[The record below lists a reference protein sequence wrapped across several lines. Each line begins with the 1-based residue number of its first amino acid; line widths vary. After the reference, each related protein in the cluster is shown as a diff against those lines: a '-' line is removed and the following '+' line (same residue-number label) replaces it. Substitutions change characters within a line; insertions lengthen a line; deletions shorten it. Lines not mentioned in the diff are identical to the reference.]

1 MLTTAP
7 PVFLAA
13 SNPIF
18 VVTKLSIMRNTIIR
32 RVIVLGAIACLSL
45 LAVQTYW
52 VLRTWDL
59 QEREFNRKAN
69 QALLDA
75 ANQLAQLNVFALP
88 TKKLVEQ
95 ASSNYWVVNVNNV
108 FEAND
113 LEYFLDKAF
122 EAQSLKAD
130 YEYGIFDCS
139 SDQMVKGKLVKYSP
153 GSENKFALSEPL
165 PKHQDS
171 DFIYYFGV
179 QFVGKSSNI
188 LSNMWLVIAFSA
200 LMLITLAFFIY
211 SMFVILRQKQL
222 SELQRDFINNMTHE
236 FKTPISTI
244 NISTDV
250 FIQNDKVKD
259 DPRLSRYAS
268 IIKEQVLRL
277 NTQVEK
283 VLQLAKIERD
293 NIELNVEEI
302 DLADLIRSIS
312 PSIEMKIGDKQGT
325 LELDL
330 AATNTL
336 VRADRLHLTNILHN
350 LVDNG
355 VKYSK
360 DQPKIRVSLRNEGN
374 SLVLSVQ
381 DNGIG
386 IPKEHQKRVFDKFY
400 RVPTGN
406 VHNVKGF
413 GLGLFYVKT
422 MCKEHRWKLDLHSD
436 PGKGTRIS
444 IAMPQR

>member
-1 MLTTAP
+1 
-7 PVFLAA
+7 
-13 SNPIF
+13 
-18 VVTKLSIMRNTIIR
+18 MRNTIIR
-32 RVIVLGAIACLSL
+32 RVIILGAVASLSL
-45 LAVQTYW
+45 LTVQTYW
-52 VLRTWDL
+52 VLRTWNL
-59 QEREFNRKAN
+59 QEQEFNRRVN
-69 QALLDA
+69 QAMLDA
-75 ANQLAQLNVFALP
+75 ANELAQMNLFALP
-88 TKKLVEQ
+88 TQKLVQ
-95 ASSNYWVVNVNNV
+95 QVSTNYWVVNVNNV
-108 FEAND
+108 FEASD
-113 LEYFLDKAF
+113 LEHVLGKAF
-122 EAQSLKAD
+122 ETQGLKED

-139 SDQMVKGKLVKYSP
+139 SDQMVRGKLVKYSIKKDDSLP
-153 GSENKFALSEPL
+153 LAEPL
-165 PKHQDS
+165 PKHYDQ

-179 QFVGKSSNI
+179 LFPGKSANI
-188 LSNMWLVIAFSA
+188 LSSIWLVVGFTA
-200 LMLITLAFFIY
+200 LMLLTVAFFIY
-211 SMFVILRQKQL
+211 SIVVILRQKQL

-250 FIQNDKVKD
+250 FLKNDKIKE
-259 DPRLSRYAS
+259 DPRLNRYAG

-302 DLADLIRSIS
+302 DLAELIHSIS
-312 PSIEMKIGDKQGT
+312 PSIELKVNDKEGV
-325 LELDL
+325 LHLDL
-330 AATNTL
+330 AATNTR
-336 VRADRLHLTNILHN
+336 VRADKLHLTNILHN

-360 DQPKIRVSLRNEGN
+360 EKPEIHIGLRNEAGQ
-374 SLVLSVQ
+374 LVLSVQ

-386 IPKEHQKRVFDKFY
+386 IPKEHQKRVFDKFH

-422 MCKEHRWKLDLHSD
+422 MCKEHRWKLNLASEL
-436 PGKGTRIS
+436 GKGTKIE
-444 IAMPQR
+444 IWMPQG

>member
-1 MLTTAP
+1 
-7 PVFLAA
+7 
-13 SNPIF
+13 
-18 VVTKLSIMRNTIIR
+18 MRNTIIS
-32 RVIVLGAIACLSL
+32 RVIVLGALASLSL

-59 QEREFNRKAN
+59 QEQEFNRRVN
-69 QALLDA
+69 QAMLDA
-75 ANQLAQLNVFALP
+75 ANQLAQMNLFALP
-88 TKKLVEQ
+88 PQKLVQ
-95 ASSNYWVVNVNNV
+95 QVSTNYWVVNVNNV
-108 FEAND
+108 FEASD
-113 LEYFLDKAF
+113 LEHVLGKAF
-122 EAQSLKAD
+122 EAQGLKED

-139 SDQMVKGKLVKYSP
+139 SDQMVRGKLVKYSTKKDD
-153 GSENKFALSEPL
+153 SEPLAEPL
-165 PKHQDS
+165 PKHYDQ

-179 QFVGKSSNI
+179 LFPAKSANI
-188 LSNMWLVIAFSA
+188 ISSMWLVVGFTA
-200 LMLITLAFFIY
+200 LMLLTVFFFIY
-211 SMFVILRQKQL
+211 SIFVILRQKQL

-250 FIQNDKVKD
+250 FLKNEKIKE
-259 DPRLSRYAS
+259 DPRLNRYAG

-302 DLADLIRSIS
+302 DMIELIHNIS
-312 PSIEMKIGDKQGT
+312 PSIELKVNDKNGKLHLH
-325 LELDL
+325 LE
-330 AATNTL
+330 ATNPL
-336 VRADRLHLTNILHN
+336 VRADKLHLTNILHN

-360 DQPKIRVSLRNEGN
+360 ETPDIQIGLRNEGKY
-374 SLVLSVQ
+374 LVLSVE

-386 IPKEHQKRVFDKFY
+386 IPKEHQKRVFDKFH

-422 MCKEHRWKLDLHSD
+422 MCKEHHWKLSLTSEL
-436 PGKGTRIS
+436 GKGTKIEIR
-444 IAMPQR
+444 MPQRD

>member
-1 MLTTAP
+1 
-7 PVFLAA
+7 
-13 SNPIF
+13 
-18 VVTKLSIMRNTIIR
+18 MRNTIIR
-32 RVIVLGAIACLSL
+32 RVIVLGALASLSL

-52 VLRTWDL
+52 VLRTWNL
-59 QEREFNRKAN
+59 QEQEFNRRVN
-69 QALLDA
+69 QAMLDA
-75 ANQLAQLNVFALP
+75 ANQLAQMNLFALP
-88 TKKLVEQ
+88 TQKLVQ
-95 ASSNYWVVNVNNV
+95 QVSTNYWVVNVNNV
-108 FEAND
+108 FEASD
-113 LEYFLDKAF
+113 LEHVLGKAF
-122 EAQSLKAD
+122 EAQGLKED

-139 SDQMVKGKLVKYSP
+139 SDQMVRGKLVKYSTKKDDTLP
-153 GSENKFALSEPL
+153 LAEPL
-165 PKHQDS
+165 PKHYDQ

-179 QFVGKSSNI
+179 LFPNKSANI
-188 LSNMWLVIAFSA
+188 LSSIWLVVGFTA
-200 LMLITLAFFIY
+200 LMLLTVLFFIY
-211 SMFVILRQKQL
+211 SIFVILRQKQL

-250 FIQNDKVKD
+250 FLKNEKIQE
-259 DPRLSRYAS
+259 DPRLNRYAG

-302 DLADLIRSIS
+302 DLIELIHNIS
-312 PSIEMKIGDKQGT
+312 PSIELKVNDKSGT
-325 LELDL
+325 LHLDL
-330 AATNTL
+330 EAANPL
-336 VRADRLHLTNILHN
+336 VRADKLHLTNILHN

-360 DQPKIRVSLRNEGN
+360 EKPDIHIGLQNEGN
-374 SLVLSVQ
+374 YLVLSVQ

-386 IPKEHQKRVFDKFY
+386 IPKEHQKRVFDKFH

-422 MCKEHRWKLDLHSD
+422 MCKEHRWKLSLSSEL
-436 PGKGTRIS
+436 GKGTRIE
-444 IAMPQR
+444 IRMPQR

>member
-1 MLTTAP
+1 
-7 PVFLAA
+7 
-13 SNPIF
+13 
-18 VVTKLSIMRNTIIR
+18 MRNTIIS
-32 RVIVLGAIACLSL
+32 RVIVLGALASLSL

-59 QEREFNRKAN
+59 QEQEFNRRVN
-69 QALLDA
+69 QAMLDA
-75 ANQLAQLNVFALP
+75 ANQLAQMNLFALP
-88 TKKLVEQ
+88 PQKLVQ
-95 ASSNYWVVNVNNV
+95 QVSTNYWVVNVNNV
-108 FEAND
+108 FEASD
-113 LEYFLDKAF
+113 LEHVLGKAF
-122 EAQSLKAD
+122 EAQGLKED

-139 SDQMVKGKLVKYSP
+139 SDQMVRGKLVKYSTKKDD
-153 GSENKFALSEPL
+153 SEPLAEPL
-165 PKHQDS
+165 PKHYDQ

-179 QFVGKSSNI
+179 LFPAKSANI
-188 LSNMWLVIAFSA
+188 ISSMWLVVGFTA
-200 LMLITLAFFIY
+200 LMLLTVFFFIY
-211 SMFVILRQKQL
+211 SIFVILRQKQL

-250 FIQNDKVKD
+250 FLKNEKIKE
-259 DPRLSRYAS
+259 DPRLNRYAG

-302 DLADLIRSIS
+302 DMIELIHNIS
-312 PSIEMKIGDKQGT
+312 PSIELKINDKNGKLHLH
-325 LELDL
+325 LE
-330 AATNTL
+330 ATNPL
-336 VRADRLHLTNILHN
+336 VRADKLHLTNILHN

-360 DQPKIRVSLRNEGN
+360 ETPDIQIGLRNEGKH
-374 SLVLSVQ
+374 LVLSVE

-386 IPKEHQKRVFDKFY
+386 IPKEHQKRVFDKFH

-422 MCKEHRWKLDLHSD
+422 MCKEHHWKLSLTSEL
-436 PGKGTRIS
+436 GKGTKIEIR
-444 IAMPQR
+444 MPQRD

>member
-1 MLTTAP
+1 MT
-7 PVFLAA
+7 
-13 SNPIF
+13 
-18 VVTKLSIMRNTIIR
+18 NTIIR
-32 RVIVLGAIACLSL
+32 RVIVLGAFACLSL
-45 LAVQTYW
+45 LSVQTYW
-52 VLRTWDL
+52 VLRTWNL
-59 QEREFNRKAN
+59 QEQEFNRRVN
-69 QALLDA
+69 QAMLDA
-75 ANQLAQLNVFALP
+75 ANELAQMNLFALP
-88 TKKLVEQ
+88 TQKLVQ
-95 ASSNYWVVNVNNV
+95 QVSTNYWVVNVNNV
-108 FEAND
+108 FEASD
-113 LEYFLDKAF
+113 LEHVLGKAF
-122 EAQSLKAD
+122 ETQSLKET

-139 SDQMVKGKLVKYSP
+139 SDQMVRGKLVKYAPKKDDSQP
-153 GSENKFALSEPL
+153 MAEPL
-165 PKHQDS
+165 PKHYDQ

-179 QFVGKSSNI
+179 LFPDKSANI
-188 LSNMWLVIAFSA
+188 LSSIWLVVGFTA
-200 LMLITLAFFIY
+200 LMLLTVAFFIY

-250 FIQNDKVKD
+250 FLKNEKIRE
-259 DPRLSRYAS
+259 DPRLQRYAG

-293 NIELNVEEI
+293 NIELNVEQI
-302 DLADLIRSIS
+302 DLADLIQNIS
-312 PSIEMKIGDKQGT
+312 PSIELKVTDKNGM
-325 LELDL
+325 LHLDL
-330 AATNTL
+330 AAANAF
-336 VRADRLHLTNILHN
+336 VRADKLHLTNILHN

-360 DQPKIRVSLRNEGN
+360 EEPEIRIGLRNEGN
-374 SLVLSVQ
+374 ELVLSVQ

-413 GLGLFYVKT
+413 GLGLFYVRT
-422 MCKEHRWKLDLHSD
+422 MCKAHKWHLGLKSEV
-436 PGKGTRIS
+436 GKGTTIEIR
-444 IAMPQR
+444 MPRKG

>member
-1 MLTTAP
+1 
-7 PVFLAA
+7 
-13 SNPIF
+13 
-18 VVTKLSIMRNTIIR
+18 MRNTIIR
-32 RVIVLGAIACLSL
+32 RVIVLGAVASLSL

-59 QEREFNRKAN
+59 QEQEFNRRVN
-69 QALLDA
+69 QAMLDA
-75 ANQLAQLNVFALP
+75 ANQLAQENLFVLP
-88 TKKLVEQ
+88 PQKLVQ
-95 ASSNYWVVNVNNV
+95 QVATNYWVVNINNV
-108 FEAND
+108 FEARE
-113 LEYFLDKAF
+113 LEDALATAF
-122 EAQSLKAD
+122 ETQGLKED

-139 SDQMVKGKLVKYSP
+139 SDQMVRGQLVKYSLKKD
-153 GSENKFALSEPL
+153 GSRSLAEPL
-165 PKHQDS
+165 PKHYDQ

-179 QFVGKSSNI
+179 LFPNKTANMLSS
-188 LSNMWLVIAFSA
+188 MWLVIGFTA
-200 LMLITLAFFIY
+200 LMLLTVAFFIY
-211 SMFVILRQKQL
+211 SIFVILRQKQL

-250 FIQNDKVKD
+250 FLKNEKIQE
-259 DPRLSRYAS
+259 DPRLHRYAG

-302 DLADLIRSIS
+302 NLAELIRSIS
-312 PSIEMKIGDKQGT
+312 PSIELKVNDKEGT
-325 LELDL
+325 LHLDL
-330 AATNTL
+330 DAANPH
-336 VRADRLHLTNILHN
+336 VRADKLHLTNILHN

-360 DQPKIRVSLRNEGN
+360 EKPDIHIGLQNENGN
-374 SLVLSVQ
+374 LVLSVQ

-386 IPKEHQKRVFDKFY
+386 IPKEDQKRVFDKFH

-422 MCKEHRWKLDLHSD
+422 MCKEHRWKLSLKSEL
-436 PGKGTRIS
+436 GKGTRIE
-444 IAMPQR
+444 IRMPQG